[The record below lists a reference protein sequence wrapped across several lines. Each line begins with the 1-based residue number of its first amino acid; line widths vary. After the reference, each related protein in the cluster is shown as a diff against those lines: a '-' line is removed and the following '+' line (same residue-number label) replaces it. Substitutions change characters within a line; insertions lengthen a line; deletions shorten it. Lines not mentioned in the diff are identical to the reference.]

1 MINTSETFGNIYRQ
15 DKSGICFLH
24 AELRRLINDLK
35 PVAAKWKAL
44 GIELEV
50 PMEEL
55 KAIGALFTGEA
66 GKAQAC
72 LQRVVDHWL
81 ENSTRPPTGEVIKE
95 VLEAVGHRQQAN
107 ELPKGLLLVGLGR
120 KTLCLLWEVKVTHN
134 LPQSVL
140 QQ

>member
-1 MINTSETFGNIYRQ
+1 M
-15 DKSGICFLH
+15 
-24 AELRRLINDLK
+24 INDLK

-55 KAIGALFTGEA
+55 KAIGARFTGED

-81 ENSTRPPTGEVIKE
+81 ENSTRPPTGEVLKE
-95 VLEAVGHRQQAN
+95 VLEAVGHKRQAN
-107 ELPKGLLLVGLGR
+107 ELPEGLSLVGLEH
-120 KTLCLLWEVKVTHN
+120 KIKLH
-134 LPQSVL
+134 
-140 QQ
+140 